1 MRNKWPKHA
10 RENREIS
17 ARLMHP
23 DRTRVT
29 QLLKYQNHHKCIV
42 HGIRNVRRIFSYL
55 VQGVTDESKIYGR
68 HYAKIVIYPEK
79 RLHIYYDH

>member
-1 MRNKWPKHA
+1 MKTEQGKNIKERKQKGKMRNKWPKHA

-42 HGIRNVRRIFSYL
+42 HGIRSVRQICSYF
-55 VQGVTDESKIYGR
+55 V
-68 HYAKIVIYPEK
+68 
-79 RLHIYYDH
+79 